1 MSESQLWSFSGRT
14 SRSRYF
20 LIGVIA
26 FLLKSN
32 IDRIIATY
40 FFHHRW
46 GVLNYWF
53 PFPGVSSPWQ
63 LKGAEAN
70 LSLTLLAAS
79 LPFIW
84 LGVAQTVRRLR
95 DCEQPLW
102 LSVMF
107 FIPFANLL
115 FFGVL
120 CCWPSEEG
128 SQQLRTGTSIEARS
142 AGFWHRVSDPEQL
155 AAAILATIAASVV
168 GFLLVLL
175 GTQFQGNY
183 GWSLFLAVPFC
194 LGLFS
199 VLILSYR
206 APRTMGECL
215 MVSIAPVVLIGLALL
230 LLAFEGV
237 ICILM
242 AAPLAL
248 GISAIAGV
256 MGYWIQVTRWSGRP
270 ITMGIVLVM
279 MPFVMGVDKKVQG
292 EPPLLVVHSSIDIEA
307 PPEVVWGKVVTITE
321 IPEPRG
327 WLFHTGIAYPLRAT
341 MIGTGVGA
349 VRRCQ
354 FTTGAFVEPIQVWD
368 APRLLRFGVTENPAP
383 LEELTPYHHIEP
395 PHLKGYFVSHEGQ
408 FELTRLW
415 GNRTRLTGTTWY
427 TDRIWPSAYWQLW
440 SDYIVHRIHM
450 RVLRHIQIEAESAS
464 RAGNH

>member
-32 IDRIIATY
+32 IDRVIATY

-53 PFPGVSSPWQ
+53 PFPGVSNPWH
-63 LKGAEAN
+63 LEGAEAD
-70 LSLTLLAAS
+70 LSLTLLAVS

-120 CCWPSEEG
+120 CCWPSGETSEQFRKSAEMGEEG
-128 SQQLRTGTSIEARS
+128 FFRRITRTDA
-142 AGFWHRVSDPEQL
+142 L
-155 AAAILATIAASVV
+155 AAAGLATLATTVV
-168 GFLLVLL
+168 GAVLVIL

-183 GWSLFLAVPFC
+183 GWGLFVAVPFC

-199 VLILSYR
+199 TLVYSYR
-206 APRTMGECL
+206 TPRTQGECL
-215 MVSIAPVVLIGLALL
+215 MVSIAPVVLLALGLL

-237 ICILM
+237 ICIAM
-242 AAPLAL
+242 AAPLGL
-248 GISAIAGV
+248 GLSAIGGV
-256 MGYWIQVTRWSGRP
+256 VGYWIQESRWKPAGRP
-270 ITMGIVLVM
+270 LTMGIVLVM
-279 MPFVMGVDKKVQG
+279 MPLGMGLDAKVQG
-292 EPPLLVVHSSIDIEA
+292 EPPLLVVHSSIDIDA
-307 PPEVVWGKVVTITE
+307 PPEAVWEKVVTFTE
-321 IPEPRG
+321 IPEPRE

-341 MIGTGVGA
+341 MVGTGVGA

-383 LEELTPYHHIEP
+383 MEELTPYHRIEP

-408 FELTRLW
+408 FELTRLP

-427 TDRIWPSAYWQLW
+427 TDRIWPSAYWRLW

-450 RVLRHIQIEAESAS
+450 RVLRHIQVEAESAS
-464 RAGNH
+464 KRG